1 MAKIRPQQDLR
12 NCVCLN
18 LRKAARAVTQLHD
31 AAMQPLGV
39 RATQFSILAAL
50 RLVGPVPLSPLA
62 KALVMDRTT
71 LTRDLRPLEKAGYV
85 ESAPGADRRVRLLNL
100 TAAGKAL
107 VEEGMPI
114 WSGLQ
119 DAMYS
124 TLGEQEWGRLL
135 NSLTHV
141 VEATRSH
148 AAAETSS

>member
-1 MAKIRPQQDLR
+1 
-12 NCVCLN
+12 
-18 LRKAARAVTQLHD
+18 
-31 AAMQPLGV
+31 
-39 RATQFSILAAL
+39 
-50 RLVGPVPLSPLA
+50 
-62 KALVMDRTT
+62 
-71 LTRDLRPLEKAGYV
+71 
-85 ESAPGADRRVRLLNL
+85 
-100 TAAGKAL
+100 
-107 VEEGMPI
+107 MPI